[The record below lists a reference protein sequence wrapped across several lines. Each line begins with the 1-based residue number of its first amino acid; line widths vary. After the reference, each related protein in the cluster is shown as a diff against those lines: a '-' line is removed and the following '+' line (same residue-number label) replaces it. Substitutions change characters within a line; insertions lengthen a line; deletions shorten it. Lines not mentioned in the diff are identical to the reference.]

1 MVAFTGEVH
10 PAADEFPM
18 MCDDELAELATDI
31 ADHGLKSPIVLDGDG
46 RLVDGRNRLAACRR
60 AEVAPKFVTYQGENV
75 VSFIASVNIKRRHL
89 TASQKAMAAEA
100 LLPHLEDEARLRKVA
115 AGREHGRGGKVRA
128 DLPGPNSNDE
138 LRARDE
144 AAKAT
149 GASPRN
155 IQKAKFVADNAP
167 DLAEEVKAGTKSVN
181 AAEKEARAR
190 VERAK
195 EGLKK
200 TDPEFARLAANSE
213 IANARKYLWD
223 AKSILHM
230 DRGFIVANA
239 DDRMHRSL
247 AGDIDLLRRWCDE
260 LEAALAKPL
269 APVLEIQ
276 R

>member
-1 MVAFTGEVH
+1 MSTFTGEVH

-18 MCDDELAELATDI
+18 MSDDELDDLATDI
-31 ADHGLKSPIVLDGDG
+31 ADHGLKSPIVLDSDG

-75 VSFIASVNIKRRHL
+75 VSFIASVNINRRHL
-89 TASQKAMAAEA
+89 TASQKAM
-100 LLPHLEDEARLRKVA
+100 VA
-115 AGREHGRGGKVRA
+115 AAMMPHFESEAAARKSANGGAKTSEAEVA
-128 DLPGPNSNDE
+128 TLPPP
-138 LRARDE
+138 LKAKARDE

-155 IQKAKFVADNAP
+155 VQKAKAIKETAP

-190 VERAK
+190 LDRAK